1 MIKSLFGKVELSIG
15 DSYFGPVILLL
26 TIQNKTK
33 KKTKDTFENKF
44 LGCCVHTSV
53 LTTFPSTYSCGEYK
67 NVIYSKYA
75 VLMLVLLCTAVKVK

>member
-33 KKTKDTFENKF
+33 KKPRILLKISF
-44 LGCCVHTSV
+44 LVAV
-53 LTTFPSTYSCGEYK
+53 STPVFSLLFHQHIHVVSIK
-67 NVIYSKYA
+67 
-75 VLMLVLLCTAVKVK
+75 MLFTLNMLF